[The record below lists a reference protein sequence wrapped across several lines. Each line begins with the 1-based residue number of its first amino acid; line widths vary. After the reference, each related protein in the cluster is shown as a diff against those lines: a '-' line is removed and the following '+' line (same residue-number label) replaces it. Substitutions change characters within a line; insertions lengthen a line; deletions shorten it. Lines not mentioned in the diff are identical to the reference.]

1 MSREEARRACMLILL
16 AAALVCFLSIRYAFG
31 DPLPTLDLREDQSE
45 NALAGEEQSSTFREK
60 GPAPFSPFPKGP
72 VNLNAASLEELTR
85 LPGIGPVLAQRIV
98 DYRQV
103 YGKFSALEELK
114 EVAGIGEK
122 RFRELEDY
130 LTVE

>member
-1 MSREEARRACMLILL
+1 MSRKEARRACMLILL

-31 DPLPTLDLREDQSE
+31 DPLPTLDLREDQGE
-45 NALAGEEQSSTFREK
+45 NALAGEEQSSPSWEE
-60 GPAPFSPFPKGP
+60 GAAPFSPFPQGP
-72 VNLNAASLEELTR
+72 LNLNAASLEELTR

-103 YGKFSALEELK
+103 YGDFSALEELK

-122 RFRELEDY
+122 KFRELEDY